1 MQAEIEYYAVN
12 LKSTLTR
19 NKQLFANLVQQ
30 ASDRDITCLEIETL
44 QTVIEYKWIN
54 YTKGFFIWRFCFHLF
69 FIFWLLLDL
78 VFCSYTSPDK
88 GAQERTRIISKFM
101 CSITIL
107 YFAQY
112 ELKQFY
118 QQGWKEYTSS
128 FWNLFDNL
136 LIYSYLLY
144 VPLSFI
150 MGNSWEIKSIQC
162 ILVLLAFIKVTFFL
176 RIFDGFSFLV

>member
-1 MQAEIEYYAVN
+1 
-12 LKSTLTR
+12 
-19 NKQLFANLVQQ
+19 
-30 ASDRDITCLEIETL
+30 
-44 QTVIEYKWIN
+44 
-54 YTKGFFIWRFCFHLF
+54 
-69 FIFWLLLDL
+69 
-78 VFCSYTSPDK
+78 
-88 GAQERTRIISKFM
+88 M